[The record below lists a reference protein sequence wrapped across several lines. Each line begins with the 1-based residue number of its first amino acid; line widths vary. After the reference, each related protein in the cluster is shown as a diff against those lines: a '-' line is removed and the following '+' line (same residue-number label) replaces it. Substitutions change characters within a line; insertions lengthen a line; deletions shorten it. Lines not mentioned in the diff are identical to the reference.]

1 MSVTVRIPTPLR
13 KLTENQSEIE
23 IDGKSIE
30 SIISIS
36 GFSLLITIVTS
47 LFPSLSVTKIET
59 IKALKYE

>member
-30 SIISIS
+30 SIISNVNVLI
-36 GFSLLITIVTS
+36 LL
-47 LFPSLSVTKIET
+47 P
-59 IKALKYE
+59 